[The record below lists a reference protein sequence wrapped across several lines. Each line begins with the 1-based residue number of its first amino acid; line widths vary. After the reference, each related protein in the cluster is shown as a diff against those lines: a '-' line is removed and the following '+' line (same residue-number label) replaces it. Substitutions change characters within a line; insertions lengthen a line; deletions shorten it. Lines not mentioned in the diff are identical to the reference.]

1 LATLTVIKFD
11 AVGGAEAALT
21 KIKGL
26 AQQSLIVVHDAAVV
40 SWPEGKKSPKTR
52 QLNDMKGPLALS
64 GAFWGLLFGL
74 LFFVPF
80 LGMAVGA
87 AAGALSGALVDV
99 GIDNNFINQTKSK
112 ITPGT
117 SALFLLSS
125 DAVMDK
131 VQDAFKGDQFEII
144 ATNLSKEQE
153 EQLKAVFEE

>member
-1 LATLTVIKFD
+1 LATLTVIKFP
-11 AVGGAEAALT
+11 AVGGADGALS
-21 KIKGL
+21 KLKGL
-26 AQQSLIVVHDAAVV
+26 QTQGLITIHDAAVV

-52 QLNDMKGPLALS
+52 QTNDLKGPLALN

-87 AAGALSGALVDV
+87 AAGALSGALIDV
-99 GIDNNFINQTKSK
+99 GIDDNFIKQTRDK

-117 SALFLLSS
+117 SALFLMSS
-125 DAVMDK
+125 DAVMDRI
-131 VQDAFKGDQFEII
+131 QDAFKGESFEII

-153 EQLKAVFEE
+153 EQLKSVFEE